1 LRGSECNEWTT
12 ASIALTGK
20 KGGGQTGGHSRIR
33 EIIGKLK
40 VGRWRIGAGEKV
52 DAGVVKAR
60 SSMAVIIIGRAATTG
75 LGWRIRVTV
84 QLGRGIR
91 LEEGVQ
97 SSLRRNRAGMRGKKQ

>member
-1 LRGSECNEWTT
+1 MVNVTEWTT

-60 SSMAVIIIGRAATTG
+60 SSMAVIIIG
-75 LGWRIRVTV
+75 
-84 QLGRGIR
+84 
-91 LEEGVQ
+91 
-97 SSLRRNRAGMRGKKQ
+97 SSNNRAGMENQSQSSVGSGG